1 MSASLPTL
9 FISHGAPT
17 TALVDSPARR
27 FLLTL
32 GQYVPQKPR
41 AILSVSAHWETA
53 EPRLGAAAQ
62 PETIHDFYGFPA
74 PLYQLRYPAP
84 GDPALAV
91 EIAGLLRQAGF
102 QADTDAAQGLDHGA
116 WTPLLLGF
124 PAADIPVLQ
133 LSVQSA
139 RDPAHHYALG
149 QALRPLRQQGVLVM
163 ASGSLTHNLR
173 ELDRRGAA
181 APVQPWAAG
190 FADWVFDALA
200 ARRDQDMVDYR
211 RLAPEARRN
220 HPTDEHFLPLFV
232 ALGAASP
239 GEPAERL
246 HSSMEFGAL
255 SMDSYRFA

>member
-1 MSASLPTL
+1 MSALPSL

-17 TALVDSPARR
+17 TALVDSPAHR
-27 FLLTL
+27 FLLGL
-32 GQYVPQKPR
+32 NQAVPQKPR
-41 AILSVSAHWETA
+41 AILAVSAHWETA
-53 EPRLGAAAQ
+53 EPRLGAAQ
-62 PETIHDFYGFPA
+62 KPQTIHDFYGFPA
-74 PLYQLRYPAP
+74 PLYQLQYPAP
-84 GDPALAV
+84 GDPALAA
-91 EIAGLLRQAGF
+91 EIAALLKAAGF
-102 QADTDAAQGLDHGA
+102 QAATDAGQGLDHGA

-133 LSVQSA
+133 LSVQPQ

-149 QALRPLRQQGVLVM
+149 QALRPLRQQGVLVL

-181 APVQPWAAG
+181 APVQPWASG
-190 FADWVFDALA
+190 FADWVYQALTQ
-200 ARRDQDMVDYR
+200 RRDQDMLDYR
-211 RLAPEARRN
+211 RLAPEAQRN

-239 GEPAERL
+239 DQPAERL

-255 SMDSYRFA
+255 SMDSYRFQ